1 MTTSTPSEGPL
12 LQMERETPGKAA
24 EVATGFWIL
33 ATKHRPG
40 LSRHMFEVNNRCF
53 VFRLNDA
60 GRPVLAVVNAVDP
73 AVGIPEV
80 RRLALET
87 GLPVR
92 YVISPGGGHHLMLEP
107 WHQQFTEAQVLV

>member
-1 MTTSTPSEGPL
+1 MTTSTTSEGPL

-40 LSRHMFEVNNRCF
+40 LSRHMFEINTRCL
-53 VFRLNDA
+53 VFRLDDRTA
-60 GRPVLAVVNAVDP
+60 GRPVLAVFNAVDP
-73 AVGIPEV
+73 SAIAEVQALEV
-80 RRLALET
+80 RT

-92 YVISPGGGHHLMLEP
+92 YIVSPGGGHHLQIEP
-107 WHQQFTEAQVLV
+107 WHAAFAQ